1 MTRLRVT
8 IDTNVL
14 ISGIIIEQGYPF
26 ILLEYWR
33 TGTFELVTSLPL
45 TKELESILQRAKI
58 QKYPITSAH
67 ISNIRKLLHNE
78 VSLCLPARTI
88 PLHIRDPKDQIV
100 IATALG
106 GKADYLVTG
115 DKDLLAVKTDPDLK
129 SLKIVTAREF
139 IKVLEVRK

>member
-139 IKVLEVRK
+139 IKVLEKIK